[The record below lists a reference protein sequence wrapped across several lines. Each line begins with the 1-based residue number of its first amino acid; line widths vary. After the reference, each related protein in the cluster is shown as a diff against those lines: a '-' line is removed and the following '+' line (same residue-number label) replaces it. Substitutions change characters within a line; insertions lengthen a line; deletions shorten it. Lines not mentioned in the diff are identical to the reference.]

1 MGTNLRVRLER
12 DNSQCADFSGSLEP
26 NSESLYNRMEPARN
40 PVGTMARL
48 YATDDTLDFDGQPTR
63 KLRPPSRL
71 APRAKA
77 IFVRV
82 VSNVAAGHFRP
93 ADQELLE
100 RYCEAQAVAEMAA
113 GKLFGDGDDASPV
126 DATGK
131 LSAWFQVHT
140 VSSRTANSL
149 ASRLRLTVSARTSKA
164 VKTQPAQQSYY
175 DIMELTE
182 GDDADD
188 GVDGDRH

>member
-1 MGTNLRVRLER
+1 
-12 DNSQCADFSGSLEP
+12 
-26 NSESLYNRMEPARN
+26 
-40 PVGTMARL
+40 MARL

-113 GKLFGDGDDASPV
+113 AKLFGTDGLV
-126 DATGK
+126 DTSGK
-131 LSAWFQVHT
+131 LSPWFQAHT
-140 VSSRTANSL
+140 VASRTASSL

-164 VKTQPAQQSYY
+164 VKTQPGPSSYY
-175 DIMELTE
+175 DLMELE
-182 GDDADD
+182 GDDDD
-188 GVDGDRH
+188 GGDEADGDRLGRVFRF